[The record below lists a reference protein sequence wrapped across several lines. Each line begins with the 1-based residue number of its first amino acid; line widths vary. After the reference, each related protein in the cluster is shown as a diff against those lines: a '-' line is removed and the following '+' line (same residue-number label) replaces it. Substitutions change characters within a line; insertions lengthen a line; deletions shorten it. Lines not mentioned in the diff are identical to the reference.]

1 MTVLPNKL
9 FLWAKLLSWSKV
21 IKKSK
26 NKYVTKTT
34 FSVLISILNILN
46 YSLKTHISFVLSPS
60 KKYNTELK

>member
-26 NKYVTKTT
+26 KQICHKNYI
-34 FSVLISILNILN
+34 FSIDFNIE
-46 YSLKTHISFVLSPS
+46 YF
-60 KKYNTELK
+60 EL